1 MRDMNV
7 YAAPV
12 GSRCS
17 SANVA
22 VRVGRSGLALLALL
36 GAVGCSKMDVALDE
50 PKPVP
55 FEVQV
60 SVVSNPGVA
69 LAGAQI
75 LHGAKVVGTT
85 GTTGKAKLSF
95 GGNEGDQVDI
105 DVKCPADYESPG
117 KPLTVSLRRFAAGS
131 PPPQFEARCP
141 PALRT
146 MVIGLRAENGPN
158 LPVTYLGRTVAR
170 TDASGAAMFEVRVKP
185 AEQVQITVSTS
196 EPGAEMLRPQNPT
209 LTFVAKDKDDYVVL
223 DQSFTVLKKAVKYV
237 PKNIPQ
243 PL

>member
-1 MRDMNV
+1 MEV
-7 YAAPV
+7 T
-12 GSRCS
+12 
-17 SANVA
+17 
-22 VRVGRSGLALLALL
+22 
-36 GAVGCSKMDVALDE
+36 LDE

-60 SVVSNPGVA
+60 SVVSDPGVP

-75 LHGAKVVGTT
+75 LHGKKVVGTT
-85 GTTGKAKLSF
+85 AAAGTAKLNF
-95 GGNEGDQVDI
+95 GGNEGDQVDLSI
-105 DVKCPADYESPG
+105 ACPADYESPT

-146 MVIGLRAENGPN
+146 MVVGLRAENGPN

-170 TDASGAAMFEVRVKP
+170 TDASGAALFEVRVKP
-185 AEQVQITVSTS
+185 AEQVEITVSTA

-209 LTFVAKDKDDYVVL
+209 LTFIAKDKDDYVVL
-223 DQSFTVLKKAVKYV
+223 DQNFTVLKRAVRYV
-237 PKNIPQ
+237 PKNVPQ